1 MSVSSACHHYVITCL
16 HSAAADASA
25 YRGGVAAGAEL
36 LTDDAA
42 RRTRQVVGAAVALLA
57 LVVGGGA
64 ALRSTLPPPPLA
76 VALSDLTG
84 SALDG
89 ESFVRLDLSLRLSG
103 VDALADGELTVA
115 GTTASGLRLVRDGD
129 DRARVRV
136 DLTPDCAQVD
146 AGATGGELTLRLQ
159 DADGDPRSLL
169 VDVPA
174 DGPLER
180 LLRYRCRTGRRL

>member
-1 MSVSSACHHYVITCL
+1 M
-16 HSAAADASA
+16 
-25 YRGGVAAGAEL
+25 AAGAEL

-42 RRTRQVVGAAVALLA
+42 RRTRQVVGAGAVLLA

-64 ALRSTLPPPPLA
+64 ALRSTLPPPPLGVSLA
-76 VALSDLTG
+76 DLTG

-103 VDALADGELTVA
+103 VDALDDGELTVA
-115 GTTASGLRLVRDGD
+115 GTTSSGLRLVRDD
-129 DRARVRV
+129 DERARVQV
-136 DLTPDCAQVD
+136 DVTPDCAQVD
-146 AGATGGELTLRLQ
+146 AGATGGELVLRLE
-159 DADGDPRSLL
+159 DAAGDPRSLL

-180 LLRYRCRTGRRL
+180 LLRYRCRTVSRL